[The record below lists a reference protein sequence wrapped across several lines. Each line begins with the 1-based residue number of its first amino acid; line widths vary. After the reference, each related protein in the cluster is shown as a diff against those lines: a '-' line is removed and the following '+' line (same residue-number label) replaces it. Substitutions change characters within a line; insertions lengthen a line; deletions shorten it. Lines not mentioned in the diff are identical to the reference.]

1 MLDKQT
7 RGAILVLRRKGHSLR
22 LISRLLSLSRQTV
35 KKVIKIGSDVPP
47 VIHRLGK
54 LDAHHERIAQML
66 AEFDGSV
73 VKVRRELADA
83 GMSVGYSTLT
93 RFCRKNHLLDGARTP
108 RRSVEAT
115 RQWLLEL
122 VHGAYGGERFHS
134 RLPCTADLQFL
145 LSKLKHGRSRDR
157 KKAAT
162 ILARKRGISN
172 SLIAKALLSSRKT
185 TGRYYRMYLQAGP
198 EKLFAWNTTRR
209 IGIEAQY
216 FERTKRIYEIFHH
229 KPTAFGINRTN
240 WTHSALRTP

>member
-1 MLDKQT
+1 MCLSASPPFTLGASETTDSGRTIRANRANREVQMLDKQT

-22 LISRLLSLSRQTV
+22 FISQLLSLSRQTV

-47 VIHRLGK
+47 VIRRLGK

-73 VKVRRELADA
+73 VKVRRALADA
-83 GMSVGYSTLT
+83 GTSVGYSTLT

-134 RLPCTADLQFL
+134 QLPPTIDLQFL
-145 LSKLKHGRSRDR
+145 LSKLKHARYRDR
-157 KKAAT
+157 NKVAT
-162 ILARKRGISN
+162 ILRRKRRISN
-172 SLIAKALLSSRKT
+172 SLVAKSLLSSRKSK
-185 TGRYYRMYLQAGP
+185 GRYYNMSL
-198 EKLFAWNTTRR
+198 
-209 IGIEAQY
+209 
-216 FERTKRIYEIFHH
+216 
-229 KPTAFGINRTN
+229 
-240 WTHSALRTP
+240 